1 MADSSSTSHILA
13 TLALP
18 PDCRP
23 EDLAVSPSG
32 ILAIADSGPARNI
45 RLFDA
50 KTGKAKG
57 TFGTVGGA
65 LAPGRYQGQIR
76 DVGAFFAPRSLDIDG
91 KGFLYVLDSAASGLA
106 PRISK
111 HAPNSAGTNWDARGA
126 VWAAQ
131 AQVIGAALVF
141 DHTDPGRTLSKGIEG
156 RVDLAGDSL
165 GAWRATRLVSP
176 FGQAS
181 WESLPSDL
189 PESRIPIQEAG
200 VVVVGGK
207 RFVVAWNDSDR
218 FALTAAE

>member
-1 MADSSSTSHILA
+1 MTNILA
-13 TLALP
+13 TLTLP
-18 PDCRP
+18 PDCHP

-32 ILAIADSGPARNI
+32 ILAVADSGPGKNI

-57 TFGTVGGA
+57 TFGTTGGA

-76 DVGAFFAPRSLDIDG
+76 DVGAFFSPRSVDIDG
-91 KGFLYVLDSAASGLA
+91 RDFLYVLDSAANGLA

-111 HAPNSAGTNWDARGA
+111 HAPNASGTNWDARGA

-141 DHTDPGRTLSKGIEG
+141 DHADPGKGYMKG
-156 RVDLAGDSL
+156 FQVQVDLSGDHL
-165 GAWRATRLVSP
+165 GEWRAVRLVSP

-200 VVVVGGK
+200 AVVVGRK

-218 FALTAAE
+218 FALTAAD